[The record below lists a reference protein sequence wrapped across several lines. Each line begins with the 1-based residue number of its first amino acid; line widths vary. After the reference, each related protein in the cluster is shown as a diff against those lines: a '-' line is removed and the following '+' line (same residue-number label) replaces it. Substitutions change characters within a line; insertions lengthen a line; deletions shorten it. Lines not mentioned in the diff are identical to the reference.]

1 MKEGEVYLAEFRDP
15 KGREIKK
22 DRRVVIIKNFVGY
35 GVVFAVP
42 ISTGDKRFAEPFNV
56 PLLKTETNGLDED
69 SVAVTYQGT
78 TLDKEERLKKK
89 LGELDNNSFELI
101 KINLRKQLGL

>member
-1 MKEGEVYLAEFRDP
+1 MREGDVYLAEFRDP

-35 GVVFAVP
+35 GVVFVIP
-42 ISTGDKRFAEPFNV
+42 ISTGEQRFSEMFNV
-56 PLLKTETNGLDED
+56 SLLKTPTNGLEED

-78 TLDKEERLKKK
+78 TLDKEERLIRR
-89 LGELDNNSFELI
+89 LGELDKESFELI
-101 KINLRKQLGL
+101 KANLRKQLDL

>member
-1 MKEGEVYLAEFRDP
+1 MKEGDVYLAEFRDS

-22 DRRVVIIKNFVGY
+22 DRMVVIIKNFVGY

-42 ISTGDKRFAEPFNV
+42 ISTGEQRFSETFNV
-56 PLLKTETNGLDED
+56 PLLKTLTNGLEED

-78 TLDKEERLKKK
+78 TLDKEERLVKK
-89 LGELDNNSFELI
+89 LGELDNDSFELI
-101 KINLRKQLGL
+101 KTNLRKQLGL